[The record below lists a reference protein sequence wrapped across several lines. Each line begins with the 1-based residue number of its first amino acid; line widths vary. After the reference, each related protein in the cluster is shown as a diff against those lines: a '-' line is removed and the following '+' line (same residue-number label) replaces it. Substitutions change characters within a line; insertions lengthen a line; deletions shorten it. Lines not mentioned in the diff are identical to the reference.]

1 MNESIVCMHEILGVP
16 ALASA
21 HMMREM
27 CREEGSGGADVM
39 ISSLVGGGRQEL
51 QAELSRGVS
60 RGSAT
65 RLTAMKG

>member
-1 MNESIVCMHEILGVP
+1 MFVHKILGVL
-16 ALASA
+16 ALTASA

-65 RLTAMKG
+65 RLTAMKV